1 MIEFP
6 LAEAVGPPL
15 THTLPYTLR
24 RSMHTGA
31 ELGCPKKKKKKKL
44 GFCRE
49 LSLSLSVSL
58 HLQRHGQDH
67 LKASLDCPLQEA

>member
-31 ELGCPKKKKKKKL
+31 ELDCPQKKL
-44 GFCRE
+44 GFCE
-49 LSLSLSVSL
+49 ELSLSVSL
-58 HLQRHGQDH
+58 HLQRHSQDH
-67 LKASLDCPLQEA
+67 LKASLDFPLQEA

>member
-31 ELGCPKKKKKKKL
+31 ELGCPQKKKKNL

-49 LSLSLSVSL
+49 LSLSVSL
-58 HLQRHGQDH
+58 HLQRHGQDR